1 MHQITKAEENYQSLV
16 SLDIIHQGSGLRTRL
31 GNTEKKMSFFLAK
44 LFVIHISKLF
54 ICMTTVAE
62 SASHSAGAS
71 SRLAYS

>member
-1 MHQITKAEENYQSLV
+1 MGH
-16 SLDIIHQGSGLRTRL
+16 GLQTTRHTHDRRLAVDECANWSCYTYYETSTRTEL
-31 GNTEKKMSFFLAK
+31 G
-44 LFVIHISKLF
+44 VIHLSKLF